1 VRGDRLQQ
9 ARERAGMTREEL
21 AEKVG
26 KSYVTV
32 GTWERGARKP
42 KAEMLPVLASALN
55 VSVDYLLGIDA
66 EGGNRHRPFLCSRC
80 ISNNASCRRFIGG
93 YCVYTVPCVAC
104 FVTTWTPNGHRPQ
117 AGKKKKPRTSRGD
130 WECPL
135 PFQES
140 GYLSPTTSIAFHF
153 SCSPPRIPGPNIARR
168 SEDPSVL
175 DGSGDTLPSHPVS
188 L

>member
-66 EGGNRHRPFLCSRC
+66 EGGNRHQPFLCSRC
-80 ISNNASCRRFIGG
+80 VSNNASCRRFIGG

-104 FVTTWTPNGHRPQ
+104 FATTWRTIGARHLNREN
-117 AGKKKKPRTSRGD
+117 KKPRTSRGA
-130 WECPL
+130 WE
-135 PFQES
+135 
-140 GYLSPTTSIAFHF
+140 
-153 SCSPPRIPGPNIARR
+153 R
-168 SEDPSVL
+168 PSW
-175 DGSGDTLPSHPVS
+175 
-188 L
+188 